1 MSNGMENILARSI
14 SYRSSQISKF
24 ILYIAALLLV
34 SYTQAMR
41 SQQLEFRNTLMPQP
55 AELRTSPGALPISTS
70 LTVSLNGS
78 TNPLLKDAALRLLA
92 RLESQTGVQLSHDF
106 LPAGTAQ
113 LEISV
118 KDSTA
123 DRPKLGVDESY
134 ALDVQDAKIALHA
147 ATIFGAMH
155 GLETL
160 LQLVQPN
167 GDGFAIPRVHI
178 ADAPRFHWR
187 GLLVDAGRHFISVP
201 VILRTLDGMAAVKMN
216 VLHWHLTEDQGFR
229 IESRTYPL
237 LTQLGSDGLF
247 YTQQQ
252 IRDIVHYAAARGI
265 RVVPEFDMPGHSTS
279 WMVGYPNLGS
289 KPGPYQI
296 ARVPGILDAAMDP
309 TRESTYTFLDAFF
322 AEMAT
327 LFPDEYFHIGG
338 DESNGKDWNS
348 NPAIVAFMQQHGMKS
363 TADLQTYFNSRIQ
376 PLLTKHGKQMVGWD
390 EILHADLSPN
400 VVIQSWRGT
409 KSLIDAAHQGHRGV
423 LSQPYYLDHMASAA
437 TMYAA
442 DPVPADSGLSPAEAK
457 LVLGGEVCMWA
468 EQVNSLTIDS
478 RIWPRTAAVAERFW
492 SPATI
497 TDTSDMYRRLAASS
511 LRLEA
516 LGLTHVSTPQVGMRQ
531 LAGSEAGGQQL
542 SVLASVLQPVTFGER
557 YKEQRTSP
565 LTPIGLF
572 VDFTRPDPPAGHQLQ
587 TLVAAY
593 LHETDPTARAADKR
607 QLEQI
612 FHSWIDA
619 APALT
624 ELATTRPLVRQMS
637 VRIEQLPRL
646 GSLGLE
652 ALGYIESQQKPP
664 TTWTATQRSLLATSA
679 KHVELTDFVVLSPL
693 SDLLD
698 RATR

>member
-1 MSNGMENILARSI
+1 MENILASD
-14 SYRSSQISKF
+14 RSSHSLQPSK
-24 ILYIAALLLV
+24 LLLCIAAIFVL
-34 SYTQAMR
+34 SYTQGMR

-55 AELRTSPGALPISTS
+55 TELRVSAGVLPISPS
-70 LTVSLNGS
+70 LTVSLNS
-78 TNPLLKDAALRLLA
+78 AANPLLKDATLRMLA
-92 RLESQTGVQLSHDF
+92 RLESQTGVQLGRDF

-113 LEISV
+113 IEISV

-123 DRPKLGVDESY
+123 DRPTLGVDESY
-134 ALDVQDAKIALHA
+134 SLDVQDGKVALHA

-167 GDGFAIPRVHI
+167 GDGFALPFVHI
-178 ADAPRFHWR
+178 TDAPRFPWR
-187 GLLVDAGRHFISVP
+187 GLLIDSGRHFISVP

-229 IESRTYPL
+229 VESHTYPL

-252 IRDIVHYAAARGI
+252 IRDIVRYAAARGI

-279 WMVGYPNLGS
+279 WMVGYPDLGS

-296 ARVPGILDAAMDP
+296 ARVNGIHDPAMDP
-309 TRESTYTFLDAFF
+309 TRESTYKFLDAFF

-338 DESNGKDWNS
+338 DESNGKDWKS

-363 TADLQTYFNSRIQ
+363 TADLQAYFNSRIQ
-376 PLLTKHGKQMVGWD
+376 PLLTKHGKQMIGWD
-390 EILHADLSPN
+390 EILHDGVSPD
-400 VVIQSWRGT
+400 VMIQSWRGT
-409 KSLIDAAHQGHRGV
+409 KSLIDAAHQGHRGI

-442 DPVPADSGLSPAEAK
+442 DPIPADSGLSPAEAK
-457 LVLGGEVCMWA
+457 LVMGGEVCMWA
-468 EQVNSLTIDS
+468 EQVDSLTIDS
-478 RIWPRTAAVAERFW
+478 RIWPRTAAIAERFW
-492 SPATI
+492 SPSTV
-497 TDTSDMYRRLAASS
+497 TDPGDMYRRLAATS

-516 LGLTHVSTPQVGMRQ
+516 LGLTHISTPQMGMRQ

-557 YKEQRTSP
+557 YNEQHTSP

-572 VDFTRPDPPAGHQLQ
+572 VDFNRPDPPARHQLQ
-587 TLVAAY
+587 ELVTAY
-593 LHETDPTARAADKR
+593 LHDTDPTARASHKR
-607 QLEQI
+607 ELEQL
-612 FHSWIDA
+612 FHSWVDA
-619 APALT
+619 APALN
-624 ELATTRPLVRQMS
+624 ELVTTRPLVRQMS
-637 VRIEQLPRL
+637 VRIDQLPRL
-646 GSLGLE
+646 GTLGLE

-664 TTWTATQRSLLATSA
+664 ADWTAAQRSLLDASA
-679 KHVELTDFVVLSPL
+679 KHLELTDFVVLPAL
-693 SDLLD
+693 TDLLN
-698 RATR
+698 RVAQ